1 MMVEIN
7 VCEEWTF
14 QRIVI
19 NNNDKKDYWEGL

>member
-14 QRIVI
+14 QRIGI